1 MKLIRKIFKVKRKME
16 DELGQD
22 DWRKLIQKE
31 ERNEITWFFIVCVIC
46 VAYVGVFLFK
56 MVYIY

>member
-31 ERNEITWFFIVCVIC
+31 ERSEIFWFILICVIC
-46 VAYVGVFLFK
+46 GAFLGIFLVYFK
-56 MVYIY
+56 

>member
-1 MKLIRKIFKVKRKME
+1 MKLIRKIFKVKRKMT

-31 ERNEITWFFIVCVIC
+31 ERLEIFWFILICVIC
-46 VAYVGVFLFK
+46 GAFLGIFLVYFK
-56 MVYIY
+56 

>member
-46 VAYVGVFLFK
+46 GAFLGVYLFK
-56 MVYIY
+56 MGYIY